1 MGPAVLTRYVCSVEG
16 EWLRGRE
23 LKRKRRFLVYR
34 KQYRVGIWRV
44 CKGKWLVLW
53 DMQRPLYCQHTAH
66 NFSHFCKLSNLRA
79 TCHCIDLYVVTC
91 ECSVLHIQ
99 CAYDPKSIS
108 LLHIM
113 LLSTSLTHS
122 INTSDHM
129 YPQVYLATEELG
141 NSLDE
146 VDALMKKHET
156 VEKLLETQEQKARDA
171 HIILL
176 L

>member
-1 MGPAVLTRYVCSVEG
+1 
-16 EWLRGRE
+16 
-23 LKRKRRFLVYR
+23 
-34 KQYRVGIWRV
+34 
-44 CKGKWLVLW
+44 
-53 DMQRPLYCQHTAH
+53 
-66 NFSHFCKLSNLRA
+66 
-79 TCHCIDLYVVTC
+79 
-91 ECSVLHIQ
+91 
-99 CAYDPKSIS
+99 
-108 LLHIM
+108 M

-122 INTSDHM
+122 INTSDHV